1 MGLLLYKSNEMFS
14 STELIRKSKTIF
26 NKIIDNEIDKAII
39 MRDGKPGFLLMDFKK
54 YEEIMGEFENLKVQ
68 ISEKNSKNSSPKKV
82 LEVKTPK
89 IEEISV
95 ENIPKKEKV
104 KIQPSQVVP
113 PRPTKE
119 EIIIE
124 PKEEDEV
131 IVENSIKVEQKTKED
146 IEEEISE
153 EEEISKAME
162 SIQSMNFDDT
172 MKKVAEQKIKA
183 KILEARRIRA
193 KQKEQEDIDNRV
205 DLKEELEI
213 QVHIKEENMK
223 KERELKEFWD

>member
-54 YEEIMGEFENLKVQ
+54 YEEIMGEFEELKAQ
-68 ISEKNSKNSSPKKV
+68 LSDKNNKKV

-89 IEEISV
+89 KEDILV

-124 PKEEDEV
+124 SKEEDNI
-131 IVENSIKVEQKTKED
+131 IVEDTIKVEQKSKEH